1 MELTIQQILIA
12 KEALKEFD
20 KKGLP
25 AKLSYWLGRLEDKL
39 TPISE
44 RFQKERSKMIIEK
57 YGVKTEGAES
67 YNVPK
72 EKLEDYTKEIEGILE
87 QKEMV
92 EIKLKLEMFEGVE
105 VSKEF
110 FISMGDLI
118 VE

>member
-1 MELTIQQILIA
+1 MELTIEKVLIA

-25 AKLSYWLGRLEDKL
+25 SKLSYWLGRLEDKL
-39 TPISE
+39 SPISE

-57 YGVKTEGAES
+57 YGVKSEGTEN

-72 EKLEDYTKEIEGILE
+72 EKLEDYTKEIQGVLG
-87 QKEMV
+87 QKEIV

-118 VE
+118 TE